1 MIEANHMAASAQEA
15 LTPADRGCVIWLTG
29 LPSSGK
35 STIAEALA
43 PALRARGER
52 VEVLDGD
59 VVRENL
65 SKGLGFSKEDRDVN
79 IRRIG
84 FVAELLARNGVK
96 VITAAI
102 SPYRSVRDEVR
113 QLVGD
118 HFFEVYISTP
128 VEVCER
134 RDVKGLYAKARSGAL
149 KGFTGVDDPYEP
161 PHTPEIEISTEG
173 ESPEESAA
181 RVIDV
186 LEARSYVDAP

>member
-1 MIEANHMAASAQEA
+1 MIEPSEDLAAGRMLARR
-15 LTPADRGCVIWLTG
+15 DRGCVIWLTG
-29 LPSSGK
+29 LPSAGK

-52 VEVLDGD
+52 VELLDGD

-65 SKGLGFSKEDRDVN
+65 SKGLGFSKEDRDIN

-84 FVAELLARNGVK
+84 FVAHLLARNGVK

-113 QLVGD
+113 ENVGED
-118 HFFEVYISTP
+118 FLEVYVSTP
-128 VEVCER
+128 LEVCES
-134 RDVKGLYAKARSGAL
+134 RDVKGLYAKARAGAL
-149 KGFTGVDDPYEP
+149 KGFTGIDDPYEP
-161 PHTPEIEISTEG
+161 PFSPEIEIATRG

-186 LEARSYVDAP
+186 LEARGYLDGS